1 MKMHAVFFS
10 PLIRSKK
17 AGEVQYFFCRLH
29 RHSGSGDPC
38 SVIQARPVTI
48 GNLRGGWGQGLDQLL
63 FANPDASIQ
72 LWLADCQ

>member
-38 SVIQARPVTI
+38 SVIQARPVE
-48 GNLRGGWGQGLDQLL
+48 LGGGCTNRDVGQCLG
-63 FANPDASIQ
+63 
-72 LWLADCQ
+72 